1 MNRLLVVQQQHR
13 WLVFDGTSVRRF
25 DARPRLDR
33 PAIVISDFGGAGSN
47 VISLEGS
54 PAHAVALIEKRLRSD
69 GLIDGESK
77 ILIHKSRSMGGG
89 YQTLFTAIELD
100 AWQQNYSWAESQA
113 DHCLLI
119 PVTSLLWHATGTG
132 QGLVLHS
139 GNQISALAV
148 LKHSI
153 VYRSALAYSDE
164 PADLLMTAGA
174 LAEQF
179 AADLEDGEDDAERLT
194 MRWCSVLAGRE
205 DGADDPTAALR
216 EVFSA
221 RSGMQVAAVPSRRV
235 VDESG
240 RGYDSAIDWLAA
252 AATPLI
258 AVNRPTSR
266 IAYVAERVLPLAS
279 AASLLIALS
288 LAALSG
294 RWALNASEANGRAE
308 RLSQEVQQIDM
319 RIAAMQQRQTVPE
332 GFDGT
337 LTLVERAA
345 ALQGDLD
352 PEASLRL
359 VRSAAAG
366 DVRILRLRLDTQTE
380 PPAPGA
386 IATGP
391 IRTLRVDGMVEAGRG
406 RPGMQIADFVER
418 LRQQGFDPVPAD
430 PQSNLGTQ
438 GSGSFFSYLLRPR
451 AAAAV
456 AGGQR

>member
-13 WLVFDGTSVRRF
+13 WLVFDGASVRLLE
-25 DARPRLDR
+25 ARPRLDR
-33 PAIVISDFGGAGSN
+33 PAIVIGDFGGAGSN

-89 YQTLFTAIELD
+89 YQTLFTAIELE

-113 DHCLLI
+113 DHCLLV

-132 QGLVLHS
+132 QGVVLHS
-139 GNQISALAV
+139 GNQVSALAV
-148 LKHSI
+148 FKHSI

-164 PADLLMTAGA
+164 PADLLMTVGA

-179 AADLEDGEDDAERLT
+179 AADLEDGEDDVAQLT
-194 MRWCSVLAGRE
+194 MRWCTVLAGRE
-205 DGADDPTAALR
+205 DGAADTGAALR

-235 VDESG
+235 TDEAG
-240 RGYDSAIDWLAA
+240 IGYDSSIDWLAA

-294 RWALNASEANGRAE
+294 RWALSAGEANRRAE

-319 RIAAMQQRQTVPE
+319 RIAAMHERQGVPE
-332 GFDGT
+332 GFDET
-337 LTLVERAA
+337 LALVERAA
-345 ALQGDLD
+345 ALHGDLD

-366 DVRILRLRLDTQTE
+366 DVRILRLRLDAQTT
-380 PPAPGA
+380 APRAGA
-386 IATGP
+386 AAMAP
-391 IRTLRVDGMVEAGRG
+391 ERTLRVDGMVEAGRG

-418 LRQQGFDPVPAD
+418 LRRQGFDPVPAD
-430 PQSNLGTQ
+430 PQSNLGAQ
-438 GSGSFFSYLLRPR
+438 GSGSFFSYLLRIRP
-451 AAAAV
+451 AATIT
-456 AGGQR
+456 GGER